1 MKKIDAISGS
11 LRKNSYNT
19 LCLKEI
25 KNLIGKETE
34 MEILDISAIP
44 LFNEDLK
51 QNNFPAVVKELNEK
65 LRNADLILIA
75 TPEYN
80 YSVSGV
86 LKNALD
92 WFSRGDNPVF
102 EGKKVA
108 IISASISRFG
118 GVRAQN
124 HLRQILFCMDAGL
137 INHPE
142 VFISSAHTLFK
153 NNILIDQHTK
163 EILQNFTQYVI
174 TNI

>member
-1 MKKIDAISGS
+1 MKKIVAISGS

-92 WFSRGDNPVF
+92 WFSRGDDKVF
-102 EGKKVA
+102 DGKKVA
-108 IISASISRFG
+108 ILSASISRFG
-118 GVRAQN
+118 GVRAQG
-124 HLRQILFCMDAGL
+124 HLRQILLSMGA
-137 INHPE
+137 NVMNKPE
-142 VFISSAHTLFK
+142 VMIFDLADDLLSDRTIKVLDKF
-153 NNILIDQHTK
+153 TK
-163 EILQNFTQYVI
+163 KIFQL
-174 TNI
+174 